1 MTNSSMTEQWIPLP
15 IIAGECSLS
24 SIEYNATDLVVELDS
39 FREERTIK
47 ITFSDVF
54 SYRVT
59 LEHFRWADFANAP
72 KTSATLIKVENS
84 DYIKWLEDAGVKQ
97 LYGSTLCI
105 VHYMLQTTEH
115 IIDVALLFSS
125 VIRIDGVELQ
135 LNSKTE
141 EKNFF

>member
-1 MTNSSMTEQWIPLP
+1 MTNSSMTEKWIPLQ

-59 LEHFRWADFANAP
+59 LEHFRWADFVNAP

-84 DYIKWLEDAGVKQ
+84 NL
-97 LYGSTLCI
+97 
-105 VHYMLQTTEH
+105 HY
-115 IIDVALLFSS
+115 S
-125 VIRIDGVELQ
+125 
-135 LNSKTE
+135 
-141 EKNFF
+141 